1 MANETYL
8 SLVNS
13 VMKRLREPTVTSVS
27 QNTLSSLVGEFVNE
41 AKSLVERAHD
51 WKSLESTVTVNTVAS
66 TKVYSLTGVGD
77 DPKFMLAY
85 NSTNKSPLKLKPYAE
100 IQEKYI
106 ITGGVS
112 GTPTEFGFEGVDGSG
127 DLEIELYPTPNAVE
141 TLTFRVKSFTA
152 DLSDENDTI
161 VIPARPIIQVALAMS
176 IAERGEEGSLS
187 AVEQL
192 ALADRF
198 VADYVATASNS
209 TPGKYDWETQ

>member
-77 DPKFMLAY
+77 DPKFLLAY
-85 NSTNKSPLKLKPYAE
+85 NSTNKFPLKLKAYSE

-106 ITGGVS
+106 VSGSVS
-112 GTPTEFGFEGVDGSG
+112 GTPLEFGFEGVDSNG
-127 DLEIELYPTPNAVE
+127 DLEIETYPTPNAVE
-141 TLTFRVKSFTA
+141 TLTFRVKSFTE

-161 VIPARPIIQVALAMS
+161 VVPARPIIQVALAMS

-187 AVEQL
+187 AVEQM

-209 TPGKYDWETQ
+209 TPGKYDWSPQ